1 MKKFSKYFG
10 GEYMKY
16 WYIAFAI
23 TIAIMVLNFIS
34 AKNVREFEITVFDNK
49 GNIIEKKVYH
59 KNELRIIEKI
69 RQPKAVFPLKKF

>member
-1 MKKFSKYFG
+1 
-10 GEYMKY
+10 MKY
-16 WYIAFAI
+16 WYVAFAI
-23 TIAIMVLNFIS
+23 TIAIMALSFIS
-34 AKNVREFEITVFDNK
+34 AKNVREFEITVFDRD